1 LAEAAGKM
9 RWLFGKKHEPRE
21 KAPPGPEPTVREA
34 LLSKLPSEILL
45 RWSNQGMLKEI
56 LPDVEALRG
65 ISQMPAHRD
74 DAFVHTMKAVDAIEP
89 TLTRRWAALLHDIG
103 KAPTFIETPEG
114 RSRFFEHDRIGTEM
128 VPEIMGA
135 VGEDPETIEQV
146 QRLVRLHMR
155 PISYQPEWT
164 DGAVRRL
171 VEEAEDGRGPEGW
184 ADLLAL
190 SRADLKGYLPEPID
204 RGLWVLDS
212 LERRYREIL
221 EAEKQAAIQEATEPR
236 SPLAG
241 DEILALT
248 DAEPGPWVGELKD
261 FLCKQVEQGVIS
273 REDKARAT
281 EIALQWLAE
290 HYSSAGEV
298 GAAGRQEG

>member
-1 LAEAAGKM
+1 MK
-9 RWLFGKKHEPRE
+9 WLFGKKERTE
-21 KAPPGPEPTVREA
+21 PGPPPAPDMTVREA
-34 LLSKLPSEILL
+34 LLSEEPSSIFL
-45 RWSNQGMLKEI
+45 RWSNQGTLKEI

-74 DAFVHTMKAVDAIEP
+74 DAFVHTLKAVDAIEP
-89 TLTRRWAALLHDIG
+89 TVIRRWAALLHDIG

-135 VGEDPETIEQV
+135 VGEDPETIENV

-184 ADLLAL
+184 QDLMALA
-190 SRADLKGYLPEPID
+190 RADIRGYRPEPID

-212 LERRYREIL
+212 LEERVRAIE
-221 EAEKQAAIQEATEPR
+221 EAEKRAALEEEAEPR
-236 SPLAG
+236 SALNG
-241 DEILALT
+241 DEILTLAEG
-248 DAEPGPWVGELKD
+248 EPGPWIGQLKD
-261 FLCKQVEQGVIS
+261 YLCRLVEQGKLERNDKEGAVAEALEWLRRNRPADVPVTNAAVEG
-273 REDKARAT
+273 RE
-281 EIALQWLAE
+281 
-290 HYSSAGEV
+290 
-298 GAAGRQEG
+298 